1 MASCKKDHLVCPVCI
16 DIIDQ
21 ATLLNCG
28 HTFCRECLKEIY
40 DLHGARLSCPV
51 CRAKTKLTEKGVEGL
66 PRNVIIN
73 SLVDDYKMSLD
84 SAKACPFHKEHEKE
98 LFCQECK
105 VHICVRCVVTG
116 HLNHPMKTKEDFE
129 REIQEKVDCLM
140 QRGQAKKADM
150 EMVIASVEAPKLQ
163 VASTLVNLERCVKN
177 AFARKSMLLKE
188 NETTLLGEIHSLERS
203 YDIIVDDQTVPYK
216 QVVENINRAL
226 ALITVDDPGS
236 LEADSLA
243 SHTMVCN
250 DLDELLNEVL
260 DRIDAEVTECAKEA
274 VMNAEFHPVE
284 DGQLMDLGMVKTKKK
299 MKVARQVQLPYLL
312 EGLAALSEGT
322 VKVGYGTWRSGSDVF
337 RVKEC
342 DDGDE
347 FWFMEPDMEC
357 DDHDDDYD
365 YECDGVRYKK
375 PDIGEVWDIAKLSY
389 GQSAVSH
396 GVHTVT
402 VYNSEDKPTHSKY
415 RCISVAYACQ
425 ICSDQ
430 NDCVYVVNGKPDIAV
445 LQVGHTVNSQHIIRT
460 GDINPRQVAVTSIGA
475 IIVSTCDIT
484 PSTVTVFGKN
494 GALGSSIKAADEN
507 ECLYATVDAKDQV
520 LIARV
525 RQGSKALKMTLYT
538 LLGNTLNEKVTF
550 EDIQLPLEVYNALG
564 SLCHL
569 VSLTP
574 ELFAFAHYDSLTFL
588 KVPF

>member
-1 MASCKKDHLVCPVCI
+1 
-16 DIIDQ
+16 
-21 ATLLNCG
+21 
-28 HTFCRECLKEIY
+28 
-40 DLHGARLSCPV
+40 
-51 CRAKTKLTEKGVEGL
+51 
-66 PRNVIIN
+66 
-73 SLVDDYKMSLD
+73 
-84 SAKACPFHKEHEKE
+84 
-98 LFCQECK
+98 
-105 VHICVRCVVTG
+105 
-116 HLNHPMKTKEDFE
+116 MKTKEDFE

-150 EMVIASVEAPKLQ
+150 EMVIASVEAPKPQ
-163 VASTLVNLERCVKN
+163 VASSLVNLERCVKN

-274 VMNAEFHPVE
+274 VMNAEFHPVG
-284 DGQLMDLGMVKTKKK
+284 DGQSMDLGIVKTKKK
-299 MKVARQVQLPYLL
+299 MKVVRQVQLPYLL
-312 EGLAALSEGT
+312 EGLAALSEDT
-322 VKVGYGTWRSGSDVF
+322 VKVGYGTWRSGSDVY

-342 DDGDE
+342 DDDDE
-347 FWFMEPDMEC
+347 FGFTEADDEVEFEC
-357 DDHDDDYD
+357 DDDDEFRFTEADDKEDFEWDDDD
-365 YECDGVRYKK
+365 YECDDVRYKK

-396 GVHTVT
+396 GVETVT
-402 VYNSEDKPTHSKY
+402 VYNFEDKPTHSKY

-430 NDCVYVVNGKPDIAV
+430 NDRVYVVNGKPDIVV
-445 LQVGHTVNSQHIIRT
+445 LQVGHTVNSQRIIRT
-460 GDINPRQVAVTSIGA
+460 GDIHPRQVAVTSSGV

-538 LLGNTLNEKVTF
+538 LLGTTLKEKVTF
-550 EDIQLPLEVYNALG
+550 EDTELRLEVYNALG
-564 SLCHL
+564 SIGHL